1 MSAQYITIQEVAKR
15 ATLTVDCNLRIVTT
29 DTSIDLV
36 DDVTGDV
43 VVSKS
48 FADNSQHLVTRLPF
62 ECYSNA
68 EEDDED
74 FDLEYEEY
82 LYDDLV
88 PECVSL
94 DGVIVT
100 LEAGE

>member
-1 MSAQYITIQEVAKR
+1 MTAQYISIKEVAKR

-36 DDVTGDV
+36 DGFGNV

-48 FADNSQHLVTRLPF
+48 FVDNSQHLVTRLPF

-74 FDLEYEEY
+74 FDAEYEEY